1 MSIPVMNL
9 GHLLTQSAKLHP
21 NRPALT
27 QGGLV
32 YTYKDLNQRVDAMA
46 AALKSMGLEKGDRVL
61 VQSRNV
67 PQMFESMW
75 AIFKAGLGWAPVNF
89 RMAPGEVAYQ
99 GSDCDAAAF
108 IYEKPFAAHADAVR
122 EACPNLKA
130 IVCIG
135 GARENEHSYDELVA
149 QKLGGTFQEEAVSY
163 DDLLWLFYTSGTTG
177 RPKGGILTHGQ
188 IAFVVNNHLADLVP
202 GTTFEDA
209 SLIIA
214 PLSHAS
220 GLHAFTQIA
229 VGANNVMA
237 NPGSFD
243 PVEAWALIEKYRVSN
258 MFTVPTLLKRLVEC
272 PAVDEVDH
280 SSLKH
285 IIYAGAPMY
294 RTDQEYALTKIGP
307 VIVQYFGQ
315 GEVTGNITV
324 LPAHMHTADYLEAD
338 ESGVGSCGFA
348 RTGMQL
354 AILDD
359 QGQELKTG
367 EIGNICVKG
376 PAVCGGYYNRPEATE
391 KALRFGWWDTGDVG
405 RLDERGLLYI
415 TGRASD
421 MYISGGSN
429 VYPREIEEAILS
441 FGSIT
446 EAAVVGVP
454 DPQWGESGIAVIAPM
469 DGAEIDIEALKQH
482 LSKELAKY
490 KWPKRFLIWDEVP
503 KSAYGK
509 MSKKL
514 LKEIL
519 EEKGLF
525 HP

>member
-1 MSIPVMNL
+1 MPNPVMNL
-9 GHLLTQSAKLHP
+9 GHLLTQTANLHP

-27 QGGLV
+27 QGEV
-32 YTYKDLNQRVDAMA
+32 SYTYRQLNQRVDAMA
-46 AALKSMGLEKGDRVL
+46 QALIGLGLAQGDRVL

-75 AIFKAGLGWAPVNF
+75 AIFTAGLCWAPVNF
-89 RMAPGEVAYQ
+89 RMAPGEVAFQ
-99 GSDCDAAAF
+99 GGDCDAAAF
-108 IYEKPFAAHADAVR
+108 IYEEPFQAHADAVKD
-122 EACPNLKA
+122 ACSKLKTV
-130 IVCIG
+130 ICIG
-135 GARENEHSYDELVA
+135 EPRDGELSYDGLVE
-149 QKLGGTFQEEAVSY
+149 QNLGTEFQEVPVSY
-163 DDLLWLFYTSGTTG
+163 DDMLWLFYTSGTTG

-188 IAFVVNNHLADLVP
+188 IAFVVNNHLAELVP
-202 GTTFEDA
+202 GVTFVDA

-220 GLHAFTQIA
+220 GLHAFTQVA
-229 VGANNVMA
+229 VGANNVMS

-243 PVEAWALIEKYRVSN
+243 PVEAWHLIEKYKVSN

-280 SSLKH
+280 SSLKN
-285 IIYAGAPMY
+285 IIYAGAPTY
-294 RTDQEYALTKIGP
+294 RTDQEYALKKLGP

-324 LPAHMHTADYLEAD
+324 LPTHMHTAEYLEAD
-338 ESGVGSCGFA
+338 ETGVGTCGFA
-348 RTGMQL
+348 RKGMQI

-359 QGQELKTG
+359 KGEALPTG

-376 PAVCGGYYNRPEATE
+376 PAVCAGYYNRPEATE
-391 KALRFGWWDTGDVG
+391 KAFRFGWWDTGDVG
-405 RLDERGLLYI
+405 RLDKRGLLFI

-441 FGSIT
+441 FGSVT
-446 EAAVVGVP
+446 EAAIIGVP
-454 DPQWGESGIAVIAPM
+454 DPQWGESGMAILAPIP
-469 DGAEIDIEALKQH
+469 GQEIDIEALKEH
-482 LSKELAKY
+482 LSQELAKY
-490 KWPKRFLIWDEVP
+490 KWPKRYIIWDEVP
-503 KSAYGK
+503 KTAYGK

-514 LKEIL
+514 LKEML
-519 EEKGLF
+519 EEQGLL
-525 HP
+525 